1 MSFFSFFSVVLLI
14 FFKNKNINSSFNLCQ
29 SQRSWR
35 QSKQGG
41 EERVVYTLE
50 YATVQTQQPF
60 IHTFRLKV
68 NLK

>member
-50 YATVQTQQPF
+50 RPLVCYSTDATTF
-60 IHTFRLKV
+60 HTHI
-68 NLK
+68 